1 MFSLVSLSAESGL
14 IKMHRM
20 HIFRNSTESEKL
32 IIQQGDW
39 SHGLIKYEGFW
50 PGGGDPEC
58 EISVRSGSHQTGRSL
73 TFRRPRGTETSA
85 LLMAWA
91 SFHWFHLWNTT
102 GDVCFPSCSPRACED
117 HSPCVT
123 RACETSTFVFDR
135 RNKECPQWSV
145 CCWWLLMRFLSILQL
160 FTGQSYGEET
170 ECLWDVIGSLTEVS
184 PSLIL
189 DWKSKT
195 YSCRTA
201 STLILV
207 YFILI
212 LSVSHQTFL
221 CCLKLNSFSLWRVSS
236 CRNTRVKFWSAD
248 PSCLTDIFKRWCYSC
263 EIKSSSETRI
273 SSVGFQTWPLY
284 FSSNRQ

>member
-1 MFSLVSLSAESGL
+1 MKLLWNHLYCIKCYIKIAVLNVFPRITFSREWTDKNAQDAHFQKL
-14 IKMHRM
+14 HRVWE
-20 HIFRNSTESEKL
+20 RL

-85 LLMAWA
+85 LLKPWA

-135 RNKECPQWSV
+135 RNKEGPQWSV

-160 FTGQSYGEET
+160 FMGQSCGEET
-170 ECLWDVIGSLTEVS
+170 ECLWDVIASSAEVS

-212 LSVSHQTFL
+212 LRS
-221 CCLKLNSFSLWRVSS
+221 
-236 CRNTRVKFWSAD
+236 
-248 PSCLTDIFKRWCYSC
+248 P
-263 EIKSSSETRI
+263 
-273 SSVGFQTWPLY
+273 
-284 FSSNRQ
+284 